1 MILVIMTLEGNP
13 KYKDNKK
20 CIKEGLEKI
29 VILVQQWLEEGKII
43 GVVDFNGIVHQETY
57 KDIEDWI
64 FQPSFIDKHK
74 KKV

>member
-43 GVVDFNGIVHQETY
+43 EMVDFNGMVQWETY
-57 KDIEDWI
+57 KYIEDWI
-64 FQPSFIDKHK
+64 F
-74 KKV
+74 